1 MTRRELWLS
10 VALVGFVAL
19 VVRVAAASLVPF
31 PIPEDTAYYYGVAR
45 NLVEGRGLVSDAVWN
60 FQGLGAPPFALPPRP
75 AFEVW
80 MPLPSLLSAIPMA
93 IFGTGY
99 QVAQVV
105 AVLVGTLIPI
115 LTWRLAWDVA
125 AERGLSATRSRVLS
139 IGAGL
144 TAAVQLPLLVHSTL
158 PDSTALF
165 ALFVL
170 IGCLLM
176 PRILRAPR
184 AGTWRDAARDPRLL
198 GLGLAIGLAA
208 LTRNEAI
215 WLAGTWFLIVV
226 LGARRAV
233 ASPPAAAAAA
243 ASSSPSTGR
252 GPARWMPAIRL
263 VAVPAVVAI
272 AVFVPWA
279 VRNALVLGSPLPS
292 QTITNAFSVTGFD
305 IFAFSDPPTLSRYL
319 AAGAGRLVQMRVD
332 GFGHNLVTVLLL
344 PSFPVGLIGL
354 VMLPWFGRG
363 RALRPLLVVSLITFA
378 FTTLVFPVA
387 TTWGTYLHAAG
398 AAHVL
403 LIISCLFALDA
414 LIVRIGR
421 IRGWTRPVAWLGP
434 ALTIFGAALFSLVLL
449 PGFGSQSRD
458 VQERYRALPVQLAAA
473 GLPPIAQMGTVI
485 TDFPIWWAEGLRAP
499 ALGLPDESPKSILA
513 LARAFP
519 GTRYLIVNG
528 TDHGRWPAVLA
539 TDDPDAACF
548 REVDIRAGSDAAARA
563 ALADTRV
570 FELVCP

>member
-1 MTRRELWLS
+1 MTRREMWLS

-19 VVRVAAASLVPF
+19 AARVAAASLVPF

-45 NLVEGRGLVSDAVWN
+45 NLVEGRGMVSDAVWS
-60 FQGLGAPPFALPPRP
+60 FQTPPLALPPRP

-80 MPLPSLLSAIPMA
+80 MPLPSLLAAIPMA
-93 IFGTGY
+93 LLGTGY
-99 QVAQVV
+99 QSAQVV

-125 AERGLSATRSRVLS
+125 AERGLSPTRSRVLA

-158 PDSTALF
+158 TDSTALF
-165 ALFVL
+165 AVFVL
-170 IGCLLM
+170 TGCLLM
-176 PRILRAPR
+176 ARILRTPR
-184 AGTWRDAARDPRLL
+184 GGAWRAAVRDPRLL
-198 GLGLAIGLAA
+198 GLGVVIGLGA

-215 WLAGTWFLIVV
+215 WLGGTWFVLVV
-226 LGARRAV
+226 FAARRT
-233 ASPPAAAAAA
+233 
-243 ASSSPSTGR
+243 SPSTAESGDDVVR
-252 GPARWMPAIRL
+252 RRSNSARWMPAVRL

-272 AVFVPWA
+272 LVFLPWA
-279 VRNALVLGSPLPS
+279 ARNAIVLGSALPS

-305 IFAFSDPPTLSRYL
+305 IFAFTDPPTLSRYL
-319 AAGAGRLVQMRVD
+319 AVGPGRLLQMRID
-332 GFGHNLVTVLLL
+332 GFEHNLLTVLLL

-363 RALRPLLVVSLITFA
+363 AALRPLLIVSLATFA
-378 FTTLVFPVA
+378 FTTLAFPVA

-434 ALTIFGAALFSLVLL
+434 ALTISGAALFSLVLL
-449 PGFGSQSRD
+449 PGFGAQSRD
-458 VQERYRALPVQLAAA
+458 IQARYRALPAQLAAA
-473 GLPPIAQMGTVI
+473 GLPPVAQMGPVI
-485 TDFPIWWAEGLRAP
+485 TDFPIWWAEGERAP
-499 ALGLPDESPKSILA
+499 ALGLPDESPASILA

-519 GTRYLIVNG
+519 GTRYLIVHS
-528 TDHGRWPAVLA
+528 TDHGRWPAVLD
-539 TDDPDAACF
+539 TNDPDVACF

-563 ALADTRV
+563 ALTDTRV